1 MKDKDKIRFAV
12 RVFLCANK
20 GKMFNSKQL
29 SDFCN
34 EFGFGGRSGC
44 TSANVARLLTG
55 NWLQSQGISRER
67 KDKRNVWHYG
77 VV

>member
-12 RVFLCANK
+12 RVFLC
-20 GKMFNSKQL
+20 
-29 SDFCN
+29 
-34 EFGFGGRSGC
+34 GRHGC

-55 NWLQSQGISRER
+55 NWLQSKGITRER

>member
-20 GKMFNSKQL
+20 GKMFTSKQI

-44 TSANVARLLTG
+44 TSANIGRIM
-55 NWLQSQGISRER
+55 NKYWLDRVGISRDR
-67 KDKRNVWHYG
+67 KSSRHVWYYG
-77 VV
+77 VI

>member
-20 GKMFNSKQL
+20 GKRYTSKQL
-29 SDFCN
+29 
-34 EFGFGGRSGC
+34 C

-55 NWLQSQGISRER
+55 NWLQSKGITRER